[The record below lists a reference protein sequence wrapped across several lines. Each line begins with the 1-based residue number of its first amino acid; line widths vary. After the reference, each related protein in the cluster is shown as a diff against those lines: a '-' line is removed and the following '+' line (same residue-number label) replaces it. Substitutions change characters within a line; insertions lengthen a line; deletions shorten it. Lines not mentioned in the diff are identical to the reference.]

1 MVITIG
7 NLYLMTT
14 IVDRKIVNKYI
25 ELYQENNLHVMY
37 LTLGFGTAA
46 NEVLDYLGLDST
58 EKAVAYSVLEESSW
72 KNIKKQLQK
81 KLQIDAPGG
90 GIAFTIPLSSI
101 GGKKTLQF
109 LLESQ
114 DYKKEEEST
123 LQNTV
128 HELVVVIAEQGYTE
142 LIMDAA
148 RSAGA
153 YGGTVIHAKG
163 TGMQAADKFMGVSL
177 AAEKEIIYIVTKKDQ
192 KNAIMQAVMEH
203 AGINTKAKAITF
215 SLPVTDTAGLTY
227 ISYTNALSLGCKT

>member
-7 NLYLMTT
+7 NLYLMIT

-72 KNIKKQLQK
+72 ENIKKQLQK

-215 SLPVTDTAGLTY
+215 SLPVTDTAGLR
-227 ISYTNALSLGCKT
+227 LLED